1 MAEYTGCLSAAAV
14 VAVVLAGCAE
24 AMPENDST
32 VVTPGSY
39 GISRDAG
46 SHGSVY
52 SYFFGSSNSKDNQS
66 VADARVATPPAA
78 SSGSATVGFAQQ
90 ATPSAATP
98 ATTAVAQPPSRSSGA
113 YGIPSDAGSHGSVY
127 SYLFGQNGKPPGI
140 ASAAS
145 EKTVPVT
152 SYGIP
157 ADAGSHGSLYSLLF
171 GSKDATATPSNGS
184 TVPSAPGPTAPPAR

>member
-1 MAEYTGCLSAAAV
+1 MAEYTGCLSAVAV
-14 VAVVLAGCAE
+14 VAVMLASCAE

-32 VVTPGSY
+32 AVTSGSY

-52 SYFFGSSNSKDNQS
+52 SYFFGSNNSKDNQS
-66 VADARVATPPAA
+66 AADARAATPPMASSGTAPVGMAQQATPPAA
-78 SSGSATVGFAQQ
+78 T
-90 ATPSAATP
+90 AATGG
-98 ATTAVAQPPSRSSGA
+98 VASPSRTTGA

-140 ASAAS
+140 AAAAS
-145 EKTVPVT
+145 EKAVPVT

-157 ADAGSHGSLYSLLF
+157 ADAGSHGSVYSLLF
-171 GSKDATATPSNGS
+171 GSKDASATPSNGS
-184 TVPSAPGPTAPPAR
+184 AAPSAPAPTTPPAQ